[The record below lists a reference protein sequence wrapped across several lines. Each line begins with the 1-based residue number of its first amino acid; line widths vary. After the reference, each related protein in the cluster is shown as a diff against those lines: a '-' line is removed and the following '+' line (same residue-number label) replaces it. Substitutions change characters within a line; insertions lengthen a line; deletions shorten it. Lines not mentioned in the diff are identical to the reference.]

1 MARFSLKRKVPP
13 EGAESVEPEPE
24 PVAPVNAEPV
34 DTESVSPDPEQPVRA
49 AESAPKP
56 EETVVVTAPPFTED
70 TRIERGLMAL
80 AANNGNARKA
90 SKFLAEDGIEVPHQ
104 TLWRWANKVHA
115 DRYEEMRADALPKVR
130 AQAADAHMDL
140 MTRNMELEADLL
152 EDLKENRHKLEPRDM
167 STAARNAAV
176 GTAIHTDKAQLL
188 NDQPTEIRN
197 TRDVTELL
205 RALKDR
211 APGLFIEGTVVSEET
226 ITPYAPEEEEDGAA
240 A

>member
-1 MARFSLKRKVPP
+1 MSRFSLKRKAPP
-13 EGAESVEPEPE
+13 EEAESVAPVPE
-24 PVAPVNAEPV
+24 PVAPVNTEPV
-34 DTESVSPDPEQPVRA
+34 DTESVSPDPGQSVRA
-49 AESAPKP
+49 AESAPKAQ
-56 EETVVVTAPPFTED
+56 ETALRLDPPFTED

-115 DRYEEMRADALPKVR
+115 KRYEEMRADALPKVR

-140 MTRNMELEADLL
+140 MTRNMELEVDLL

-176 GTAIHTDKAQLL
+176 GTAIHTEKAQLL
-188 NDQPTEIRN
+188 NDQPTEIHKQ
-197 TRDVTELL
+197 RDASEIL
-205 RALKDR
+205 RQLKHR
-211 APGLFIEGTVVSEET
+211 APGLFIEADVISEEDVDQ
-226 ITPYAPEEEEDGAA
+226 PSPG
-240 A
+240 